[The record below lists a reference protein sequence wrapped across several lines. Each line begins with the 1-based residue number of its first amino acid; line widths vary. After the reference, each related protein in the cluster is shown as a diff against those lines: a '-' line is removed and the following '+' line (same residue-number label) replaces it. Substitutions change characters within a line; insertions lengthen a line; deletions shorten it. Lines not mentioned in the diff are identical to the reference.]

1 MIRSLVR
8 LKVIFAKLI
17 ALIIYLSTHLGNK
30 LICTHVWDLYLEN
43 GFTPTK
49 EFEVAVKDMRQLNLE
64 VMEARGHFVQPSASK
79 ECHLSLIAQ
88 DWRTVLIN
96 LKIHILYFRRCEPWK
111 KKKKERVHL
120 NLHLTKSKTLEKYVT
135 TFDELRGGCGELP
148 FSPRIFYSFFNLGI
162 QVICALKKSGLEVL
176 KAAELSEHPLPHHQ
190 GSGTC

>member
-1 MIRSLVR
+1 MR

-111 KKKKERVHL
+111 KKKKSVF
-120 NLHLTKSKTLEKYVT
+120 T
-135 TFDELRGGCGELP
+135 
-148 FSPRIFYSFFNLGI
+148 
-162 QVICALKKSGLEVL
+162 
-176 KAAELSEHPLPHHQ
+176 
-190 GSGTC
+190 